1 MSAIRELLGSGPLA
15 GHQFFPSE
23 YVVMML
29 TLHVCGFLTLGCLI
43 ALMQWARD
51 KAEKKEGK

>member
-1 MSAIRELLGSGPLA
+1 MSAIREFLGSGSLA
-15 GHQFFPSE
+15 GQQIFPSE
-23 YVVMML
+23 YGVMML
-29 TLHVCGFLTLGCLI
+29 TLPVGGFLTLGCLI